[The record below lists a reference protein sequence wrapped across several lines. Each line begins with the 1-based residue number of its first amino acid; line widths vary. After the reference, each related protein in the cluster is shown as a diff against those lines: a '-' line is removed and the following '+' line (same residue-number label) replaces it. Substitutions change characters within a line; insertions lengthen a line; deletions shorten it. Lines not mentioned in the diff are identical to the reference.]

1 MLLPALL
8 LSLVAAVLLGGLIY
22 QHTVT
27 NRLHRCEW
35 NDLLGQLASV
45 PRAPVSQVAEEYL
58 NPQPNQLGT
67 EPTDIW
73 AALGGLEGMRRM
85 RKNARVLIA
94 LAAYAERWN
103 YIEGVIVAE
112 RMRHDAL
119 QLRRATFQITMRAA
133 LGTGSLRVPFY
144 MHEAAG
150 AYHLMT
156 QRLLA
161 LYQTSH
167 IGLYPRLAEAL
178 N

>member
-1 MLLPALL
+1 MPPVLL
-8 LSLVAAVLLGGLIY
+8 LLLAAIVLLGGLFY

-35 NDLLGQLASV
+35 NDLLGQLQSV
-45 PRAPVSQVAEEYL
+45 PKAPLSRVADEYL
-58 NPQPNQLGT
+58 NPQPNQLGI
-67 EPTDIW
+67 EPVDIW
-73 AALGGLEGMRRM
+73 AALGGIEGMRRM
-85 RKNARVLIA
+85 RKNARILIA

-103 YIEGVIVAE
+103 YTEGVIVAE
-112 RMRHDAL
+112 RMRRDAL
-119 QLRRATFQITMRAA
+119 QLRRATFQIGLRAGVGA
-133 LGTGSLRVPFY
+133 GQLHIPFY

>member
-1 MLLPALL
+1 MLAAIL
-8 LSLVAAVLLGGLIY
+8 LSLVAAVLLGGLCF

-27 NRLHRCEW
+27 RGLSRCEW
-35 NDLLGQLASV
+35 SDLLSQLASV
-45 PRAPVSQVAEEYL
+45 PTAPVSRVADEYL

-67 EPTDIW
+67 EPIDIW
-73 AALGGLEGMRRM
+73 AAIGGLEGTRRM
-85 RKNARVLIA
+85 RRNARVLVA

-103 YIEGVIVAE
+103 YTEGVIVAE

-119 QLRRATFQITMRAA
+119 QLRRATFQITMRTA
-133 LGTGSLRVPFY
+133 LHTGNLRIPFY
-144 MHEAAG
+144 MHEAAVS
-150 AYHLMT
+150 YHLMT

-167 IGLYPRLAEAL
+167 AGLYPRLAEAL